1 LPAELTAAAPGV
13 ETRDDQILF
22 GDVTLAPAPGPA
34 PNPLAI
40 DFLDN
45 ITLLGYSLSTR
56 RLQPG
61 DPLAVTLYWQA
72 RGPVSG
78 QYTTFAHLLDAA
90 GQTRGGHDAPP
101 EPATNAWQPGEV
113 IVDEHPFTVA
123 SDAPP
128 GVYQIEASLYTWP
141 DLDRLMLAQSEGAEG
156 ADRVFLGQ
164 VQVTAP

>member
-1 LPAELTAAAPGV
+1 
-13 ETRDDQILF
+13 
-22 GDVTLAPAPGPA
+22 
-34 PNPLAI
+34 
-40 DFLDN
+40 
-45 ITLLGYSLSTR
+45 
-56 RLQPG
+56 
-61 DPLAVTLYWQA
+61 
-72 RGPVSG
+72 
-78 QYTTFAHLLDAA
+78 
-90 GQTRGGHDAPP
+90 
-101 EPATNAWQPGEV
+101 V